1 MGRNEEVY
9 KCLLSFMK
17 AEKQGAKSLCKCS
30 VSFKNDIVVRS
41 SHCDGDFTAAVHEF
55 EPSHR
60 WF

>member
-1 MGRNEEVY
+1 
-9 KCLLSFMK
+9 MK
-17 AEKQGAKSLCKCS
+17 AEKQGTKSLCKCS